1 LLLREGRE
9 ATSVLH
15 NIDKEHEVYTYMSWW
30 FNVYC
35 NTLDNFEEMLT
46 FDDVVAEDEA
56 TQAGVR
62 CSRAIDELGS
72 FTWMYRWVML
82 TYFGTSITRML
93 YYLSISYSFCM
104 HICLF
109 ICIHLMKTFL

>member
-1 LLLREGRE
+1 LLQEGRE
-9 ATSVLH
+9 ATSVLY

-35 NTLDNFEEMLT
+35 NALDNFKEMLT
-46 FDDVVAEDEA
+46 LDDVVAEDEA
-56 TQAGVR
+56 TQTGAR

-72 FTWMYRWVML
+72 STWMDRWVML
-82 TYFGTSITRML
+82 IYFGTSITRML
-93 YYLSISYSFCM
+93 YYLSISYSFCI

-109 ICIHLMKTFL
+109 ICMHLKKTFS